1 MELISGPTSHW
12 VPAKSARLLAWERVM
27 HEAVAATREGQWR
40 VAHAHYAQALALSQA
55 LFDALDC
62 PASRPDDTLAAF
74 VVTRLNVADLQ
85 RQGGEFDLA
94 AHGVCGAHRA
104 LLALTR
110 DDAMPEPVRRAAFR
124 HLRETHAA
132 LLAHLA
138 GQGACPNVLH
148 ALRLSGMPFALQPAC
163 ALH

>member
-1 MELISGPTSHW
+1 MEIPAVPTTSW

-27 HEAVAATREGQWR
+27 HEAAAATRAGRWQ

-62 PASRPDDTLAAF
+62 PASRPEDTLAAF

-85 RQGGEFDLA
+85 RQAGELELA
-94 AHGVCGAHRA
+94 AHGLCGAYRA

-110 DDAMPEPVRRAAFR
+110 DDGVPVPVRQAAFR
-124 HLRETHAA
+124 HARETHAA

-138 GQGACPNVLH
+138 EQGDCPNVLH
-148 ALRLSGMPFALQPAC
+148 ALRLSGMPFALQADC
-163 ALH
+163 TLH